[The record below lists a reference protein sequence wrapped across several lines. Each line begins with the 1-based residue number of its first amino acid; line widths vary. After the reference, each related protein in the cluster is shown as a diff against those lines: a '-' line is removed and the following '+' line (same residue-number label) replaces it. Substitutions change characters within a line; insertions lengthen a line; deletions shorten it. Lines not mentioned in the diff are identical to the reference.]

1 VHLSQVDLNL
11 FVVLDAIY
19 REGNIT
25 RAGHQLNLTQPA
37 ISHALKRLRDLLKDP
52 LFVRRGAH
60 MVPTPFTRNMI
71 DQVRQA
77 LQILEVNLSESRTF
91 DPTHTRRNFH
101 ISLWE
106 YIESVA
112 MPTLLQRLEREAPEM
127 SITTS
132 RVKRR
137 DLEAEL
143 ASGSLDLAIDVPMTT
158 GDPIHQKRLL
168 GEPFVVMAR
177 TGHPAI
183 SRTLDLDTYLAQPH
197 VLVSSRRY
205 GPSLIDV
212 ELSRLGFR
220 RKVVLRCQHNFAACR
235 VVGETDLLLT
245 LSQGHAQILN
255 PGLGNRVYP
264 FPLKTAHLEAQMYW
278 HESVENDPANRWLR
292 QQIRSV
298 LSPQPQAAAG
308 SRRSVSRASRRES
321 SNDGRSSGR
330 TQRH

>member
-1 VHLSQVDLNL
+1 
-11 FVVLDAIY
+11 
-19 REGNIT
+19 
-25 RAGHQLNLTQPA
+25 
-37 ISHALKRLRDLLKDP
+37 
-52 LFVRRGAH
+52 
-60 MVPTPFTRNMI
+60 MI

-77 LQILEVNLSESRTF
+77 LQILEVNLRESHKF

-106 YIESVA
+106 YIGSL
-112 MPTLLQRLEREAPEM
+112 MLPTLLQCLEREAPEM

-158 GDPIHQKRLL
+158 SEPIHQERLI

-177 TGHPAI
+177 TGHPGI
-183 SRTLDLDTYLAQPH
+183 SRTLDLDTYLAHPH

-205 GPSLIDV
+205 GPSLIDI

-220 RKVVLRCQHNFAACR
+220 RRIVLRCQHNFAACR
-235 VVGETDLLLT
+235 VVRDTDLLLT
-245 LSQGHAQILN
+245 LSEGHAQILN
-255 PGLGNRVYP
+255 AGFGNRIYP
-264 FPLKTAHLEAQMYW
+264 FPVKTAQLEAQMYW
-278 HESVENDPANRWLR
+278 HESVENDSANRWLR

-298 LSPQPQAAAG
+298 LGLQAQGAAA
-308 SRRSVSRASRRES
+308 SRRAAARTGRRASRD
-321 SNDGRSSGR
+321 DGRMSR
-330 TQRH
+330 RKQQR